1 VAATTGPGAALLLER
16 ERDLAEVCRCLDAA
30 RFGEGCAL
38 MLEGP
43 EGIGKTALLAAAR
56 ERARLAGMTT
66 LTARAGELES
76 DLPWGVVRS
85 LFEPALAAAP
95 RAERRKL
102 LSDAA
107 GLAGIAL
114 RADPAD
120 DAPRRADALGAAL
133 HGLYWL
139 TANMAARRPL
149 LLAIDDI
156 HWADKPSLR
165 WLAYLVTR
173 IEDLPL
179 MVLTTVRLGEP
190 DMPSGPIPAI
200 ARAGHVMQPSALSG
214 EATGRLVRATLG
226 EEASAELCRSCHSA
240 TAGNPFLLRCLL
252 AELRVREEGPD
263 DATMAAVTGVHS
275 EAISRAT
282 LARLARLPHAARELA
297 SAVAVFGTS
306 CSLGDAAAIAGLD
319 DDAGVAAADALAKEG
334 LIVESEPLEF
344 VHPIVRTAV
353 YDEIPHHRRVRWHGR
368 VAHLLDEAEAPTEE
382 IAVHLLPLAPKGDRA
397 VVGILRAAAAAALRA
412 GAPEYAVR
420 YLARALAEPPPAHAR
435 VAILREL
442 GTAEASIHEATGAE
456 HLQEALGLSSQ
467 PSERAEIARELAAP
481 LIHCGQMSEAVDL
494 LESATD
500 ELPPGDRELRLVLEA
515 DIIGAR
521 RLHPSLRRAAIER
534 VEALRAAR
542 LEGRTFG
549 ERVALAA
556 VALEPEPPAGRAAE
570 SIEYAG
576 RALGD
581 GRLLAEAGVESPAF
595 WYAATALILADA
607 FDPADQVLESA
618 LAEARFRGSTVGLA
632 LGLAFRSLLAY
643 RTGRLAE
650 AEADARQALDVS
662 PSTRWAASVYAL
674 LFLVEI
680 LVERGRPEEAAQAVA
695 KGGLEPREDAPL
707 PLLLIRHG
715 RGRLRLSLG
724 ERETGLR
731 DMRAAAAQL
740 EAGAFPPQLWPWR
753 STHALAL
760 AAAGESEEACRLA
773 DQELQLTRAFEAPGA
788 LGVSLRTRGL
798 VEPGAADLDL
808 LHEAVTVLAG
818 SGAALEH
825 ARAAVDLGAALRRAG
840 RRSESLGSLREGLD
854 LAHRCGATA
863 LAARAREELVTAGA
877 RPRRDA
883 LHGRDALTASELR
896 TAQLAAE
903 GRTNREIAQTLFV
916 SLRTVETH
924 LTHAYQKLA
933 IRSRGALRGA
943 LVARETEPA
952 RREARAGAGRSA
964 PARGQGVRLG

>member
-1 VAATTGPGAALLLER
+1 VAARTRTGAVGLLER
-16 ERDLAEVCRCLDAA
+16 DPDLAEICRCLDAA

-43 EGIGKTALLAAAR
+43 EGIGKTALLAAAL
-56 ERARLAGMTT
+56 EQARRAGMAT

-85 LFEPALAAAP
+85 LFEPALASAS
-95 RAERRKL
+95 RDEQRLL

-107 GLAGIAL
+107 GLATIAL
-114 RADPAD
+114 RAEGTDG
-120 DAPRRADALGAAL
+120 APQRADALGAAL

-139 TANMAARRPL
+139 TVNLAATRPV
-149 LLAIDDI
+149 LLAIDDV
-156 HWADKPSLR
+156 HWSDKPSLR
-165 WLAYLVTR
+165 WLAYLVAR
-173 IEDLPL
+173 LEGQPV
-179 MVLTTVRLGEP
+179 MVLTTVIPGEQEP
-190 DMPSGPIPAI
+190 ASGPISAI
-200 ARAGHVMQPSALSG
+200 ARAGRVMQPSTLSG
-214 EATGRLVRATLG
+214 EATETLVRATLG

-252 AELRVREEGPD
+252 AELRGRDEVPD
-263 DATMAAVTGVHS
+263 GAPTGAVTEVQS

-282 LARLARLPHAARELA
+282 LARLARLPPVARELA
-297 SAVAVFGTS
+297 SAVAVFGSS
-306 CSLGDAAAIAGLD
+306 CSLDDAAAIAGLD
-319 DDAGVAAADALAKEG
+319 DDGAVAAADALAGEG
-334 LIVESEPLEF
+334 LIAESGPLEF

-353 YDEIPHHRRVRWHGR
+353 YNEIPNHRRVRWHGR
-368 VAHLLDEAEAPTEE
+368 AARLLDEAEAPTDE
-382 IAVHLLPLAPKGDRA
+382 IAVHLLPLAPSGDAA
-397 VVGILRAAAAAALRA
+397 VVGILRAAATAALGA
-412 GAPEYAVR
+412 GAPESAVR
-420 YLARALAEPPPAHAR
+420 YLTRALAEPPPARAR

-442 GTAEASIHEATGAE
+442 GTAEASIQRPTGAE

-467 PSERAEIARELAAP
+467 PRERAEIVRELAVP
-481 LIHCGQMSEAVDL
+481 LIHGGHMSEAVDL
-494 LESATD
+494 LESVAD
-500 ELPPGDRELRLVLEA
+500 ELAPGDRELRLELEA

-521 RLHPSLRRAAIER
+521 RLHPALRQGALER
-534 VEALRAAR
+534 VNALRATG

-556 VALEPEPPAGRAAE
+556 VALEPEAPTGTAAE
-570 SIEYAG
+570 SIECAE
-576 RALGD
+576 RALRD

-607 FDPADQVLESA
+607 FDLAAEVLESA
-618 LAEARFRGSTVGLA
+618 LAHARLRGSTVGLA
-632 LGLAFRSLLAY
+632 LGFGFRALLGY

-650 AEADARQALDVS
+650 AEADARQALDLS
-662 PSTRWAASVYAL
+662 PSARWAASVYAL

-680 LVERGRPEEAAQAVA
+680 QLERGRPEDAARAVA
-695 KGGLEPREDAPL
+695 ESGLDTHDGATL

-715 RGRLRLSLG
+715 RGRLNLSLG
-724 ERETGLR
+724 ETDAGLR

-740 EAGAFPPQLWPWR
+740 EAGAFPAQLWPWR

-760 AAAGESEEACRLA
+760 AAVGESEEARRLA
-773 DQELQLTRAFEAPGA
+773 DQELLLTRAFEAPGA

-798 VEPGAADLDL
+798 VEPGSADLEL
-808 LHEAVTVLAG
+808 LREAVRVLAG
-818 SGAALEH
+818 SGAALEY
-825 ARAAVDLGAALRRAG
+825 ARASVDLGAALRRAG
-840 RRSESLGSLREGLD
+840 RRPESVESLRQGLD
-854 LAHRCGATA
+854 LAHRCGASA

-896 TAQLAAE
+896 TAQMAAE
-903 GRTNREIAQTLFV
+903 GLTNREIAQTLFV

-933 IRSRGALRGA
+933 IRSRNALPGA
-943 LVARETEPA
+943 LVAREP
-952 RREARAGAGRSA
+952 
-964 PARGQGVRLG
+964 